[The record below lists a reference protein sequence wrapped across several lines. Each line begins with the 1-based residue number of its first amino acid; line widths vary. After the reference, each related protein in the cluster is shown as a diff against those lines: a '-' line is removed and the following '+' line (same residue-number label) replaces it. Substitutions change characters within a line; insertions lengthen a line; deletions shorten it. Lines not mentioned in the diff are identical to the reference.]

1 MFCSRSDSQGQ
12 GDRYGQVRVRV
23 TVKLRAKYLLFKVQV
38 QGRILNKIRAGVHFR
53 VKFRVEIRAMVKVKV
68 KIEVK

>member
-23 TVKLRAKYLLFKVQV
+23 TVKGQIFVVQGSGPGQDIEQDQGWGPLPGQV
-38 QGRILNKIRAGVHFR
+38 QSGDQGHGQS
-53 VKFRVEIRAMVKVKV
+53 
-68 KIEVK
+68 